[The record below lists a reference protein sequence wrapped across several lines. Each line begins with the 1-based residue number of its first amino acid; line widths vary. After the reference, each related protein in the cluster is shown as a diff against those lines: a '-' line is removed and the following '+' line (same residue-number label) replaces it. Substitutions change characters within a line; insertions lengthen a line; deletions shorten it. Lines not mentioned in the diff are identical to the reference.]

1 MKIIQITPGSGDNY
15 YCENCLRDISLV
27 RALQQLG
34 HEVLMV
40 PLYLPLRMDQA
51 ELLPST
57 PVFYG
62 GINVFLQQKLALFKK
77 TPKWLDRLLNAPS
90 LLAWAGRKAGMTSAR
105 DLGETTLSILQGQ
118 EGHQA
123 KELDKLTDWLG
134 QAQNKPD
141 IICLSNAL
149 LAGLARQIK
158 ERLSVPL
165 VCLLQDE
172 DGFLDG
178 LPSPYCTSAWQALK
192 EKVADIDGFIAV
204 SRYYATLMQDRLAIP
219 SDKLHVAYAG
229 VALDQSHASPTQAE
243 PRTIGYLS
251 QICADKGPDT
261 LVEAFILL
269 KQNEALHDIKLCIAG
284 GMSARDR
291 PFVEKLKARLSDQ
304 GLLGDVEF
312 LADFDQDAR
321 QGFLQRLSVLSVPE
335 KKPIAHGRY
344 VLEAL
349 GAGVAVVE
357 PAHGV
362 FPELLELTG
371 GGVLYEGNTAQALAE
386 ALEPLLLDLDQALQ
400 LGQQGKEGVNTH
412 FNIKRTT
419 QDLLKMYEQ
428 IIHPSSQAP

>member
-27 RALQQLG
+27 RTLHQLG
-34 HEVLMV
+34 HEVLMI
-40 PLYLPLRMDQA
+40 PLYLPLRMDEA
-51 ELLPST
+51 ERLPSA

-62 GINVFLQQKLALFKK
+62 GINVYLQQKLALFKK

-90 LLAWAGRKAGMTSAR
+90 LLAWAGRKAGLTSAR

-134 QAQNKPD
+134 QAENKPD

-149 LAGLARQIK
+149 LAGLAGQIK
-158 ERLSVPL
+158 ERLDVPL

-178 LPSPYCTSAWQALK
+178 LPSPYCTSAWQALT
-192 EKVADIDGFIAV
+192 EKVADVDAFIAV
-204 SRYYATLMQDRLAIP
+204 SRYYADLMQDRLTIP
-219 SDKLHVAYAG
+219 ADKLHVAYAG
-229 VALDQSHASPTQAE
+229 VALDDSASRATQPE

-269 KQNEALHDIKLCIAG
+269 KQNEALRDIKLCIAG
-284 GMSARDR
+284 GMSASDR
-291 PFVEKLKARLSDQ
+291 PFIEQLKTRLSAQ

-312 LADFDQDAR
+312 LAEFDQDAR
-321 QGFLQRLSVLSVPE
+321 QVFLQRLAVLSVPE

-349 GAGVAVVE
+349 AAGVPVVE
-357 PAHGV
+357 PALGV

-371 GGVLYEGNTAQALAE
+371 GGVLYEGNTAQALAK
-386 ALEPLLLDLDQALQ
+386 AMAPLLLDPDHARQ
-400 LGQQGKEGVNTH
+400 LGQEGQEGMKAY
-412 FNIKRTT
+412 FSIDQTT
-419 QDLLKMYEQ
+419 QDLVRLYED
-428 IIHPSSQAP
+428 ITRIHAGA